1 MSAKKPHEATANR
14 IAKKLNADYNKGKG
28 PDVITSD
35 MVVEVETPRSVN
47 EGLSQLKGFR
57 KPVYIAATDKSALQ
71 KALELTNNTTVG
83 VMDSNGR
90 IVKKST
96 RKTGGS

>member
-1 MSAKKPHEATANR
+1 MSEKKPHEATANR
-14 IAKKLNADYNKGKG
+14 IAKKLNAEYNRGKG
-28 PDVITSD
+28 PDVIASK
-35 MVVEVETPRSVN
+35 MVVEVETPKSIN
-47 EGLSQLKGFR
+47 EGLSQLQGFK
-57 KPVYIAATDKSALQ
+57 KPVYIAATDKNALK
-71 KALELTNNTTVG
+71 KALDRTHNTTIG